1 MILKSINSF
10 NSILGV
16 GSRKTRKPLSS
27 AIEERQAKYPSGNRD
42 RHLTEGTH
50 GEGWATKVVCTKSK
64 GKLEAIMYCYRGIKY
79 DAKTLKS
86 KARKSKK
93 GKEVTYRGI
102 TGKVAA

>member
-16 GSRKTRKPLSS
+16 GSRKTRKPLFS

-50 GEGWATKVVCTKSK
+50 GEGCATKVVCTKSK
-64 GKLEAIMYCYRGIKY
+64 
-79 DAKTLKS
+79 
-86 KARKSKK
+86 
-93 GKEVTYRGI
+93 
-102 TGKVAA
+102 